1 MIFRRGRSGKLGG
14 PARARINRA
23 PSPLLALSLPWI
35 VIALM
40 SVLST
45 IAFIASAP
53 VVPPLG
59 FLAYVAWR
67 QLRPGLLPVWAGLPL
82 GAFDDL
88 FSGQPFGSAV
98 MLWSLATI
106 MLDMVETRLPWRNF
120 VTEWIVAA
128 VLIAFYISAGL
139 ALANLAFAK
148 TPLLFVVPQ
157 ICISILIYPLIGRAV
172 ALFDRIRLMPISDVG
187 G

>member
-1 MIFRRGRSGKLGG
+1 MIFNRGRSGSLGG
-14 PARARINRA
+14 PARNRINRA
-23 PSPLLALSLPWI
+23 PSQLLALSLPWI

-45 IAFIASAP
+45 VLFIASAP
-53 VVPPLG
+53 IVPPLG

-88 FSGQPFGSAV
+88 YSGQPFGCAV
-98 MLWSLATI
+98 MLWSLAAI
-106 MLDMVETRLPWRNF
+106 MLDIVETRLPWRNF

-128 VLIAFYISAGL
+128 VLIALYISSGL
-139 ALANLAFAK
+139 ALANLASAR

-157 ICISILIYPLIGRAV
+157 ICISILIYPLVGRAI
-172 ALFDRIRLMPISDVG
+172 ALFDRIRLMPITDVSG
-187 G
+187 